1 MCLLIDFIYSALFY
15 WGSQGFFL
23 IILNQIKNQ
32 HKNIKTL
39 LSIVKSILFKV
50 FFIMKKKFT

>member
-1 MCLLIDFIYSALFY
+1 MYVLIDFIYSTLFY

-23 IILNQIKNQ
+23 IILNQRKNQ

-39 LSIVKSILFKV
+39 LSIVKTILRKV